1 MSQPPRK
8 LSAADLKKLRK
19 VATGPLLGPAAGRA
33 ATEPGPG
40 VPVTIASLGHFD
52 RVRATLDRVREQG

>member
-19 VATGPLLGPAAGRA
+19 VATGPLLGPATGRA
-33 ATEPGPG
+33 GSGDGAPA
-40 VPVTIASLGHFD
+40 TIASLGHFD
-52 RVRATLDRVREQG
+52 RVRAALDRLRDQP